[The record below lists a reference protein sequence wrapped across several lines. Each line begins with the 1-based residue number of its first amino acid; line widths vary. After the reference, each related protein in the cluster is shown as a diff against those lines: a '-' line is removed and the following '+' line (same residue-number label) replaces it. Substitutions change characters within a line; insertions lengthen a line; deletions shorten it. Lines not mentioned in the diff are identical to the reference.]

1 MNNRQPYI
9 LPLLTDFYEVTMAYA
24 YFTAGKQDEP
34 AVFDLHFRRNPF
46 GGEFTVCAGIGE
58 ALALIENYR
67 WTADDID
74 FVAERIALRNE
85 AFKHWLAGLDCSR
98 VRVYAIREG
107 DIMFPRVPV
116 LRIEGPLGICQLLES
131 TLLNLI
137 GYASLVAT
145 NAARLHIAAGAGK
158 SIIEFGL
165 RRAQGPDGAMSA
177 ARYSYLGG
185 ADGTSN
191 VLAGQVFDIPT
202 VGTQAHAYISAFTGL
217 ENIPRQTLIDID
229 GTERDFLTAVLRF
242 RKDLGFDATHDGE
255 LAAFIAYAL
264 SFPGNFL
271 ALVDTY
277 DTIRSGLPNALCVSL
292 ALWEFGY
299 RPTGIRLDS
308 GDLSHLSRH
317 ARHLFQSAAQKSGVD
332 LPPIAIVASN
342 ELDESTIRSLK
353 EQGHEI
359 DIFGVGTHLVT
370 CAGDPSLGV
379 VYKLVEINGRPR
391 IKISEEPAKV
401 TIPGR
406 KTAYRLYGAEGYPLV
421 DVMLG
426 DSEAPPE
433 PGQRILCCHPYQ
445 RARRTWVTPSQ
456 VEPLHHLLWDGR
468 AVNPLPTL
476 SEARELCRSQIG
488 RLREDHLRQRNPTP
502 YKVSL
507 SEPLFDFMHELW
519 EREAAVGDLR

>member
-1 MNNRQPYI
+1 
-9 LPLLTDFYEVTMAYA
+9 MAHA
-24 YFTAGKQDEP
+24 YFTAGKHDDP
-34 AVFDLHFRRNPF
+34 AVFDLFFRRNPF
-46 GGEFTVCAGIGE
+46 GGEFTVCAGISE
-58 ALALIENYR
+58 ALSFVENYR
-67 WTADDID
+67 WTEDDID
-74 FVAERIALRNE
+74 FVAERMALRNE
-85 AFKHWLAGLDCSR
+85 AFKHWLSGLDCSR
-98 VRVYAIREG
+98 IRVYAIREG
-107 DIMFPRVPV
+107 DIVFPRVPV
-116 LRIEGPLGICQLLES
+116 LRVEGPLGICQLLES

-145 NAARLHIAAGAGK
+145 NAARLRLAAGEGR
-158 SIIEFGL
+158 SIVEFGL

-185 ADGTSN
+185 AAGTSN

-217 ENIPRQTLIDID
+217 ENIPRRNLVDID
-229 GTERDFLTAVLRF
+229 GTERDFVATVFRF
-242 RKDLGFDATHDGE
+242 RDQFGFTSTHDGE
-255 LAAFIAYAL
+255 LAAFITYAL
-264 SFPGNFL
+264 AFPGNFL

-277 DTIRSGLPNALCVSL
+277 DTVRSGLPNALCVSL

-317 ARHLFQSAAQKSGVD
+317 ARSLFRSAAQKTGID
-332 LPPIAIVASN
+332 LPPIVIVASN
-342 ELDESTIRSLK
+342 ELNESTIRSLN

-379 VYKLVEINGRPR
+379 VYKLVQISGRPR

-406 KTAYRLYGAEGYPLV
+406 KNAYRLYGEEGYPLL

-426 DSEAPPE
+426 EREDPPG
-433 PGQRILCCHPYQ
+433 PSQRILCCHPYQ
-445 RARRTWVTPSQ
+445 RARRSWVTPSQ
-456 VEPLHHLLWDGR
+456 VEPIHHLMWDGR
-468 AVNPLPTL
+468 LAGPVPTL
-476 SEARELCRSQIG
+476 AESREFCRTQIN
-488 RLREDHLRQRNPTP
+488 RLRGDHLRQLNPTP

-507 SEPLFDFMHELW
+507 SEPLFNFMHDLW
-519 EREAAVGDLR
+519 EREAAVGELR